1 MAQALHI
8 ANGDTLNQKLAAKD
22 NRVDQLLAGEKSDT
36 ALADEIYMLA
46 LSRSPTEP
54 ERVGIT
60 KVLAEANSPAE
71 KRPIV
76 EDLFWSVMST
86 REFLF
91 NH

>member
-8 ANGDTLNQKLAAKD
+8 ANGDTLNQKIEAKD
-22 NRVDQLLAGEKSDT
+22 NRVDQLLASGRSDT
-36 ALADEIYMLA
+36 ALVDEIYTLA
-46 LSRSPTEP
+46 LSRPPTTA
-54 ERVGIT
+54 ERDGIV
-60 KVLAEANSPAE
+60 KALAEGSSPAA

-76 EDLFWSVMST
+76 EDVFWSVMSS